1 MADINVKQLS
11 KAIKIDLDNLLAQMK
26 SAGLSHQSE
35 TDIVSTEDKKVLLKF
50 IKDSKKDSK
59 KTISLSTSS
68 QKIAKPNLSVTRINS
83 PDNEKK
89 SNVKQDFAGSID
101 FDEAERKRLNAQNES
116 AEEEK
121 KKAEAKTKVVRK
133 TKQES
138 QKKIPQNPKKDKKT
152 FKDSS
157 KEDQREQEGEKFLA
171 KNLENVQKFEK
182 PQEFIQREVRI
193 PETIVVSDLAK
204 ELSIKSSD
212 LIKSL
217 MNSGVMVT
225 LNQAIDQET
234 AILVVEELGHI
245 GIPQEIESEEE
256 KILEHIVYEGDEEL
270 RNPVVSVLGHVDH
283 GKTSILDFIRK
294 SSVADQEEG
303 GITQGIGAYQV
314 DHNNQTITFIDTP
327 GHAAF
332 SEMRARGANST
343 DIVVLVV
350 AADDGIKPQTV
361 EAIKHAKAAKVP
373 IIVAINKCDLP
384 EKNISKIKN
393 EMMQYE
399 LIAEDLSGDT
409 LFVEVSAIKKINLDK
424 LKENIL
430 LQSEILDLKA
440 SYSDKARG
448 VVIESKIDKGKGPV
462 STILISNG
470 KLKRGDYFIC
480 GDTWGK
486 IRAMINY
493 EGKMVN
499 EAFPSMPIEILGMNS
514 SAYAGAEFMVT
525 KDENEAKELTEFRKN
540 NNNQNKVLAKDKTT
554 LFEEVKDKDE
564 LNIIIKSDVQGSSE
578 ALKMAINK
586 IEHKEVEA
594 KIILSDIG
602 MINETDVSLAKAS
615 NAILI
620 GFNVKPNREA
630 KKLAEEQKIDIKYF
644 NIIYEAI
651 DHVEKSLSGLLEP
664 DIKETILG
672 SAEIQKVFK
681 VSTAGKIAG
690 SKVISGEIKSK
701 SKARIIRDGV
711 VVYSGEILTIFR
723 EKNQVKEV
731 GSGLECGI
739 SIKDF
744 IDFKEKDVI
753 ESYLSEE
760 VQRSI

>member
-1 MADINVKQLS
+1 MDKDKKKTLTISSDLK
-11 KAIKIDLDNLLAQMK
+11 KKIDTTSISTSGKK
-26 SAGLSHQSE
+26 SFFVEKKKPFKPNKSFNKPSPGPN
-35 TDIVSTEDKKVLLKF
+35 TDAKKKNFARKF
-50 IKDSKKDSK
+50 IEQQATKDFIKKENKPAGKSKLKLKGPVDKRDFKLTVSRALNVEEIEIK
-59 KTISLSTSS
+59 QRSL
-68 QKIAKPNLSVTRINS
+68 ASVKRARLK
-83 PDNEKK
+83 EKK
-89 SNVKQDFAGSID
+89 KPEG
-101 FDEAERKRLNAQNES
+101 
-116 AEEEK
+116 EEK
-121 KKAEAKTKVVRK
+121 KEFKKVIKEVKIPEQITIQELSNRMAEKSSDIIKFLFNMKVVA
-133 TKQES
+133 T
-138 QKKIPQNPKKDKKT
+138 INHNIDKDTAEYIVKEFGHKPILEE
-152 FKDSS
+152 KPSIEKNKS
-157 KEDQREQEGEKFLA
+157 K
-171 KNLENVQKFEK
+171 QKFEGD
-182 PQEFIQREVRI
+182 VRNR
-193 PETIVVSDLAK
+193 P
-204 ELSIKSSD
+204 
-212 LIKSL
+212 
-217 MNSGVMVT
+217 
-225 LNQAIDQET
+225 
-234 AILVVEELGHI
+234 
-245 GIPQEIESEEE
+245 
-256 KILEHIVYEGDEEL
+256 
-270 RNPVVSVLGHVDH
+270 PVVTIMGHVDH
-283 GKTSILDFIRK
+283 GKTSLLDSLRD
-294 SSVADQEEG
+294 SNVVSVEHG
-303 GITQGIGAYQV
+303 GITQHIGAYQV
-314 DHNNQTITFIDTP
+314 KTEGNKLITFIDTP

-332 SEMRARGANST
+332 TEMRARGSKIT

-409 LFVEVSAIKKINLDK
+409 LFVEVSALKKLNLDK
-424 LKENIL
+424 LKESIL

-440 SYSDKARG
+440 SFNDKAAG

-470 KLKRGDYFIC
+470 KLKRGDFFIC

-493 EGKMVN
+493 EGKMVS
-499 EAFPSMPIEILGMNS
+499 EAFPSMPVEILGMNS

-525 KDENEAKELTEFRKN
+525 ETEDEAKKLSEFRSTSTA
-540 NNNQNKVLAKDKTT
+540 QNKNLAKDKTT
-554 LFEEVKDKDE
+554 LFENVKEKDE

-630 KKLAEEQKIDIKYF
+630 KKLAEEQKVTVKFF

-664 DIKETILG
+664 DIKETVLG

-690 SKVISGEIKSK
+690 SKVLNGEIRSK
-701 SKARIIRDGV
+701 SKARIIRDGI
-711 VVYSGEILTIFR
+711 VVYTGEISSIYR

-731 GSGLECGI
+731 GTGFECGI

-753 ESYLSEE
+753 ESYLAEE
-760 VQRSI
+760 IQRSI

>member
-1 MADINVKQLS
+1 MLINNVMDKGKKKTLTIS
-11 KAIKIDLDNLLAQMK
+11 SNLKKKID
-26 SAGLSHQSE
+26 
-35 TDIVSTEDKKVLLKF
+35 
-50 IKDSKKDSK
+50 
-59 KTISLSTSS
+59 TSS
-68 QKIAKPNLSVTRINS
+68 ISTTG
-83 PDNEKK
+83 KK
-89 SNVKQDFAGSID
+89 SFSV
-101 FDEAERKRLNAQNES
+101 
-116 AEEEK
+116 EK
-121 KKAEAKTKVVRK
+121 KKNFKTNKPFQKPSSAPNFNPEVKRKNFARKFIEQQATKDFIKKDNNPAGKSKLKLKGPVDKRDFKLTVSRALNVEEIEIKQRSLASVKRARLKEKKKPEGDDKREFKKVIREV
-133 TKQES
+133 
-138 QKKIPQNPKKDKKT
+138 KIP
-152 FKDSS
+152 
-157 KEDQREQEGEKFLA
+157 EQIT
-171 KNLENVQKFEK
+171 
-182 PQEFIQREVRI
+182 IQ
-193 PETIVVSDLAK
+193 
-204 ELSIKSSD
+204 ELSNRMAEKSSD
-212 LIKSL
+212 IIKFL
-217 MNSGVMVT
+217 FNMKVVATINH
-225 LNQAIDQET
+225 NIDKDT
-234 AILVVEELGHI
+234 AEYIVKEFGHNPIL
-245 GIPQEIESEEE
+245 EE
-256 KILEHIVYEGDEEL
+256 KPSIEKNKSNQQIKGEVKT
-270 RNPVVSVLGHVDH
+270 RPPVVTIMGHVDH
-283 GKTSILDFIRK
+283 GKTSLLDSLRD
-294 SSVADQEEG
+294 SNVVSGEHG
-303 GITQGIGAYQV
+303 GITQHIGAYQV
-314 DHNNQTITFIDTP
+314 QTDNKKLITFIDTP

-332 SEMRARGANST
+332 TEMRARGSKIT

-350 AADDGIKPQTV
+350 AANDGIKPQTV
-361 EAIKHAKAAKVP
+361 EAIKHAKAANVP

-393 EMMQYE
+393 DMMQHE
-399 LIAEDLSGDT
+399 LIAEELSGDT
-409 LFVEVSAIKKINLDK
+409 LFVEVSALKKINLDK
-424 LKENIL
+424 LKESIL

-470 KLKRGDYFIC
+470 KLKRGDYFLC

-493 EGKMVN
+493 EGKTVD
-499 EAFPSMPIEILGMNS
+499 EALPSMPVEILGMNS
-514 SAYAGAEFMVT
+514 SAYAGAEFVVT
-525 KDENEAKELTEFRKN
+525 EDEDEAKKLAEFRKN
-540 NNNQNKVLAKDKTT
+540 NSTKNKTLAKDKTT
-554 LFEEVKDKDE
+554 LFENKKDKEE

-578 ALKMAINK
+578 ALKMAITK

-615 NAILI
+615 SAILI

-630 KKLAEEQKIDIKYF
+630 KKLAEKQKIDIKYF

-651 DHVEKSLSGLLEP
+651 DYVEKSLSGLLEP

-672 SAEIQKVFK
+672 SAEIQKIFK

-711 VVYSGEILTIFR
+711 VVYSGEILSIFR

-731 GSGLECGI
+731 GTGLECGI

-753 ESYLSEE
+753 ESYLAEK